1 MNLAMWVQRNGHSAG
16 DMPATAY
23 GNKVVHKYAEMADR
37 VSRIAGGLR
46 NSLGMQQ
53 GDRLA
58 LLMKN
63 CVEYM
68 ECMFGAW
75 HGGLAAVPINAKL
88 HPSEFKYI
96 IENSGSKVCIAT
108 ADLADEIRNTNI
120 DGLER
125 LIVIGDKGH
134 AALLDADA
142 IPMVETNADDLAW
155 LFYTSG
161 TTGRPKGAMLSHRN
175 LAICSWCYISDVD
188 PYSPWSAKLHA
199 APISHGSGLYGLA
212 HIMKGSCQVIPE
224 SGGFEPA
231 EIFELIKAWPNL
243 SFFAAPTMVKRLL
256 MSPIDS
262 DTSNLKTVIYGGGPM
277 YVEDIL
283 QAMDRFGNKFT
294 QLYGQGESPM
304 TITSLNQ
311 DYHAMMDHPRYLD
324 RLGSVGRS
332 MSGLLVRTA
341 DEDDVTLPP
350 GEIGEILVKGDIV
363 MKGYWQNSE
372 ATEAT
377 LRGGWLHTGDVGSFD
392 EDGFLTLKDRSKDMI
407 ISGGTNIYPREIE
420 EVLLRHPSVEEVSV
434 IGRPDSEWGEIVV
447 AYVVASDA
455 IDAEP
460 ASLDAL
466 CLEHVARFKR
476 PKDYKYVESLP
487 KNNYGKVLKTELREI
502 DEREAV

>member
-1 MNLAMWVQRNGHSAG
+1 MNIAMWVARNGG
-16 DMPATAY
+16 TMGNRPAIAY
-23 GNKVVHKYAEMADR
+23 GDKVVHDYAEMAGR
-37 VSRIAGGLR
+37 VARIAGGLR
-46 NSLGMQQ
+46 RGLGMKE

-63 CVEYM
+63 CPEYM

-96 IENSGSKVCIAT
+96 IENSGAKVCIAT
-108 ADLADEIRNTNI
+108 SDLAEDLAGANVE
-120 DGLER
+120 GLER
-125 LIVIGDKGH
+125 LIVIGDKDH
-134 AALLDADA
+134 ATLLTAEPLT
-142 IPMVETNADDLAW
+142 IVETDADDLAW

-175 LAICSWCYISDVD
+175 LSVCSWCYLADVD
-188 PYSPWSAKLHA
+188 PYAPWSAMLHA
-199 APISHGSGLYGLA
+199 APISHGAGLYGLA

-231 EIFELIKAWPNL
+231 EIFELIEAWPHL
-243 SFFAAPTMVKRLL
+243 AFFAAPTMVKRML
-256 MSPIDS
+256 MSPIER
-262 DTSNLKTVIYGGGPM
+262 DTTNLKAVIYGGGPM

-283 QAMDRFGNKFT
+283 AAMDRFGNKFT

-311 DYHAMMDHPRYLD
+311 DFHAMRDHPRYLE

-341 DEDDVTLPP
+341 DEHDVTLPP

-363 MKGYWQNSE
+363 MKGYWDNPE
-372 ATEAT
+372 ATAST

-407 ISGGTNIYPREIE
+407 ISGGTNIYPREVE
-420 EVLLRHPSVEEVSV
+420 EVLLRHPAVNEVSV
-434 IGRPDSEWGEIVV
+434 IGRPDPEWGEVVV
-447 AYVVASDA
+447 AYVVAEDPEA
-455 IDAEP
+455 
-460 ASLDAL
+460 ASPSALDAL

-476 PKDYKYVESLP
+476 PKDYRYLDGLP
-487 KNNYGKVLKTELREI
+487 KNNYGKVLKTELRER
-502 DEREAV
+502 DAKESG